1 MLLYKS
7 MNVTELFYITER
19 HAVGIAAAVEAAIR
33 DGRVGPGEHL
43 PTVRAMAS
51 ELAVSPA
58 TVAAAYREL
67 GRRGLAVGAGAPRPP
82 PPRHSTPPPPSGSGP
97 ASATWLGASPI
108 PGCFRIGAAPSPPC
122 RLTRPSTAL
131 PWSSLTLPTWPG
143 SASVPTTWTPLTS
156 RW

>member
-67 GRRGLAVGAGAPRPP
+67 GRRGLAVGAGRAGTSVAPRPLA
-82 PPRHSTPPPPSGSGP
+82 PPPPATPRRRHHPDPARPPRPGSGP
-97 ASATWLGASPI
+97 ARSPAASGLGPRPRRPAASLGPLRRS
-108 PGCFRIGAAPSPPC
+108 PGRA
-122 RLTRPSTAL
+122 
-131 PWSSLTLPTWPG
+131 
-143 SASVPTTWTPLTS
+143 
-156 RW
+156 